1 MTWAALLLSDP
12 SPCLRKLVLQELLR
26 RPDGDSELRELTKLR
41 DEDPVSSQLLHSQLD
56 DGSWKATS
64 VSGGASSERVSSTS
78 RALTTLGFLGYDSDH
93 PAIKRGA
100 EYVFSKQ
107 RHDGSWPLPGI
118 WENEEPTCKGYTMI
132 PLQTAIPLRGIAA
145 CGLALDSR
153 AERAYEWLLSHALE
167 DGSWPTGTAGDVYGG
182 VAGYRRLPHSRWGCR
197 SNTTASLLCLA
208 RHPTRRTSSEAR
220 RALDMLIARE
230 TRERFELGFEVARI
244 VGVEQSR
251 GFLTYHARFDMAL
264 VLDLCWR
271 VGADK
276 SDDRVRELIDYIR
289 KQQGAYGLWEY
300 LPHPEASRWVTF
312 DILRSLGHLDK
323 STDWLTM
330 EPRTPFR
337 TYPKRAKRY

>member
-12 SPCLRKLVLQELLR
+12 SPCLRKLVLEELLH
-26 RPDGDSELRELTKLR
+26 RPDGDPEVRELTKLR
-41 DEDPVSSQLLHSQLD
+41 DKDSVSSQLLRSQLD
-56 DGSWKATS
+56 DGSWKATL
-64 VSGGASSERVSSTS
+64 VSGGASSERINSTS
-78 RALTTLGFLGYDSDH
+78 RALTTLSFLGYDSDH

-100 EYVFSKQ
+100 EYIFSRQ

-118 WENEEPTCKGYTMI
+118 WENEEPTGKGYTMI

-145 CGLALDSR
+145 CGLALDPR
-153 AERAYEWLLSHALE
+153 AERAYEWLLSQVLE
-167 DGSWPTGTAGDVYGG
+167 DGAWPTGKAGEVYGG

-244 VGVEQSR
+244 IGVEQAR
-251 GFLTYHARFDMAL
+251 GFLTYHARFDLAL
-264 VLDLCWR
+264 ILDLCWR

-276 SDDRVRELIDYIR
+276 SDDRVRELVEYVR

-300 LPHPEASRWVTF
+300 LPHPEVSRWVTF
-312 DILRSLGHLDK
+312 DILRSLGRLDK

-337 TYPKRAKRY
+337 TYPKRTKRY